1 MYTEFLLIITAVI
14 WLIFASITDIKS
26 REVPDWISFSLIII
40 SISLLLINSV
50 NQNNFKL
57 LIAPLI
63 YGLIFTAISFVMYY
77 TKQWG
82 GGDTK
87 LLIPLGII
95 FSSYPEILSNYFTP
109 ILNLPFP
116 VIILINL
123 LVIGTIYS
131 LLYAFYSAVKNKN
144 IFLKEFRKQQLKKAK
159 IISIILVVV
168 LIILSTQF
176 EYPRNMLMIFLSII
190 VLVTPFL
197 ISAVKSVEKSCM
209 IQKVSVNNLTEGDWI
224 AENIYHNNK
233 LILNKHNLGLTKKQ
247 ITMIKKYKKE
257 ILVKTGIPFVPS
269 FLVTI
274 IISLIFGNLF
284 IPF

>member
-1 MYTEFLLIITAVI
+1 MLDILLIIITVI
-14 WLIFASITDIKS
+14 WLTFASISDLKT

-40 SISLLLINSV
+40 AVAFLLIQVISERSLKLLIN
-50 NQNNFKL
+50 
-57 LIAPLI
+57 PLI
-63 YGLIFTAISFVMYY
+63 FGITFTIIAYTMYY

-131 LLYAFYSAVKNKN
+131 LLYAFYLAVKNKN

-168 LIILSTQF
+168 
-176 EYPRNMLMIFLSII
+176 
-190 VLVTPFL
+190 
-197 ISAVKSVEKSCM
+197 
-209 IQKVSVNNLTEGDWI
+209 
-224 AENIYHNNK
+224 
-233 LILNKHNLGLTKKQ
+233 
-247 ITMIKKYKKE
+247 
-257 ILVKTGIPFVPS
+257 
-269 FLVTI
+269 
-274 IISLIFGNLF
+274 
-284 IPF
+284 

>member
-1 MYTEFLLIITAVI
+1 MYIEFLLIITAVI
-14 WLIFASITDIKS
+14 WLVFASITDIKS

-131 LLYAFYSAVKNKN
+131 LLYAFYLAVKNKN

-159 IISIILVVV
+159 
-168 LIILSTQF
+168 
-176 EYPRNMLMIFLSII
+176 FLSVIL
-190 VLVTPFL
+190 LVTPFL

-209 IQKVSVNNLTEGDWI
+209 IQRVSVNSLTEGDWI
-224 AENIYHNNK
+224 AENIYHDNR

-257 ILVKTGIPFVPS
+257 ILVKTGIPFIPS
-269 FLVTI
+269 FLITI